1 MFSVILPDWDLNI
14 TYVSRLLRDIT
25 SVLIRNMTWEKAV
38 TKFLYIY
45 LLTLQCSAGQVFV
58 LP

>member
-38 TKFLYIY
+38 TKFLCIY
-45 LLTLQCSAGQVFV
+45 LMTLQCSAGQVFV